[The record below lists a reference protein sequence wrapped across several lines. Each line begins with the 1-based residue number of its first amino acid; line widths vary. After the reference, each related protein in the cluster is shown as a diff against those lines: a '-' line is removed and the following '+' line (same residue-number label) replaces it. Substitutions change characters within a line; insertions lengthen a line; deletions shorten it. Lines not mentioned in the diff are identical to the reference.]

1 MQMMMMNL
9 LRPAVFALCVVTAL
23 AGPAS
28 AQSTEFRSAEPV
40 SRYELPPDGVYPEGI
55 AVNRRSGTLYVGSVT
70 TGAIYRG
77 ALENP
82 ALSLFLPAGAD
93 GRVSAVG
100 LKIDR
105 FGRLF
110 IAGGA
115 TGKVWVHDSQ
125 SGALLF
131 TFSAGFA
138 PGTGFLND
146 LAITSQ
152 GDVYV
157 TDSFSPT
164 LWRIPA
170 AALWRR
176 APASGTLEA
185 IELGAPY
192 QQQAGFN
199 VNGIV
204 PTVDGR
210 FLLFVQ
216 SNTGKLFR
224 MTLSTRAI
232 VEVELRGGSQL
243 NGDGLAL
250 FGNRLYAIARGVLVE
265 LRLSERYTRATILS
279 QRVDPSFAFP
289 TTLAIARGR
298 ALVVNSQFDR
308 GGPAGPGT
316 PVFPFTVSSI
326 PLWDA
331 VDEDD

>member
-1 MQMMMMNL
+1 MHLIQS
-9 LRPAVFALCVVTAL
+9 LRAAVFVQCVATAL
-23 AGPAS
+23 SFTAS
-28 AQSTEFRSAEPV
+28 AQPTDARGPEPV
-40 SRYELPPDGVYPEGI
+40 SRYELPPDGVYPEGV
-55 AVNRRSGTLYVGSVT
+55 AVNRRIGTLYVGSAT
-70 TGAIYRG
+70 TGAVYRG
-77 ALENP
+77 TLDNP

-93 GRVSAVG
+93 GRVSALG

-105 FGRLF
+105 FGRLL

-115 TGKVWVHDSQ
+115 SGKVWVHDSQ

-131 TFSAGFA
+131 TFSANFA
-138 PGTGFLND
+138 PGTGILND
-146 LAITSQ
+146 IAITPQ

-170 AALWRR
+170 AALGRR
-176 APASGTLEA
+176 APATGTLEA

-204 PTVDGR
+204 PTFDGR
-210 FLLFVQ
+210 FLVFVQ

-232 VEVELRGGSQL
+232 IEVDLRGGSML
-243 NGDGLAL
+243 NADGLEL
-250 FGNRLYAIARGVLVE
+250 LGNRLYAIASGALVE
-265 LRLSERYTRATILS
+265 LRLSDRFTTASIVS
-279 QRVDPSFAFP
+279 QRVDSSFAFP

-308 GGPAGPGT
+308 GGPVGPGT

-326 PLWDA
+326 SLWNVA
-331 VDEDD
+331 DEDD